1 MSGVL
6 QGLKVIDLSW
16 GMAGPMAG
24 MLLSDHG
31 AEIVRIERPG
41 GEPFD
46 EPYGYRTWHRG
57 KKSVELD
64 LGSKEDLQVFNAL
77 VADAD
82 ILVESFTP
90 GTTDKLGIDYQTL
103 SNINPGLIYCSIT
116 AYGRDNK
123 HSNRPGYD
131 ALVAARIGLQWEA
144 RGWYGSGM
152 DRIKGVDKQSV
163 EMDTPK
169 SIIIGSDRDGP
180 IFTAT
185 GSPSVTAAYMG
196 VLGISAALRA
206 RQETGRGQHVETSM
220 LQSTIASS
228 GSGWQRPDNLDAKGY
243 QFPVID
249 KRQTWGIVEAKDGWM
264 CTWASMPEWFA
275 AAGEGD
281 TLKVPSADELAFRL
295 GGLPSIEARLKS
307 LAETMPTFQK
317 FTVEEWVNIAAE
329 SGAVSCQPVRSPE
342 QALCDPALLNE
353 GTVVELEH
361 PEHGTIRQAGILYRL
376 HGRPTKVTGLVPKRG
391 QHTDEIKA
399 SVKRTEQPVKV
410 ESKDTGKTLS
420 GAMEGIRIIDFG
432 LAVAGPW
439 SSQLLADMGA
449 DVVKVDPKT
458 QTYWLTTHM
467 GIGVNRSKRFTGID
481 IKTEAGKKVAYQL
494 IEGADIVVMNMRP
507 QAAKK
512 LGLDYESLKAIN
524 ASVIYCHTR
533 GFEDSPRS
541 LLPGNDQTGNAL
553 GGTEWE
559 DGGCWNGGR
568 PWFGTTSNGD
578 IGNGYLA
585 AIAMVQ
591 ALYDRGK
598 TGRGQKV
605 DASILNA
612 ALFNN
617 SRVTTN
623 PNGDHFERPTLDANQ
638 TGYSALYHLYH
649 CAEDSWLCIAVVSEK
664 HWEALI
670 GLLPELAS
678 DERFADSKLR
688 QKNDGEL
695 VAILEKIMATK
706 TAQQWFELMDS
717 AGIPCEISSSTFS
730 QEMFDDQE
738 LIDKGWVVA
747 LEGNPVL
754 GKIDMFGLGIDFS
767 DTPGKVVHA
776 PPVLWQHTAEVLG
789 ELGYSVEEIEALFE
803 AGAVLRPEAIS

>member
-6 QGLKVIDLSW
+6 RDLKVIDLSW
-16 GMAGPMAG
+16 GMAGPMAT

-31 AEIVRIERPG
+31 AEVIRIEHPD

-46 EPYGYRTWHRG
+46 QPYGYRTWHRG
-57 KKSVELD
+57 KKSVELN
-64 LGSKEDLQVFNAL
+64 LNNVEDLQVLNAL
-77 VADAD
+77 VARAD
-82 ILVESFTP
+82 ILVESFKP
-90 GTTDKLGIDYQTL
+90 GTTDKLNIDYQTL
-103 SNINPGLIYCSIT
+103 KKINPGLIYCSIT

-123 HSNRPGYD
+123 HSSRPGYD

-163 EMDTPK
+163 KMDTPK
-169 SIIIGSDRDGP
+169 SIIIGSDREGP

-185 GSPSVTAAYMG
+185 GSPSVTAAYMA

-206 RQETGRGQHVETSM
+206 RQHTGRGQHVETSM

-249 KRQTWGIVEAKDGWM
+249 KRQTWGIVEAKDGWI

-281 TLKVPSADELAFRL
+281 ILIVPSAEKLAFRL

-307 LAETMPTFQK
+307 LDETMPIFKK
-317 FTVEEWVNIAAE
+317 FTVKEWVNIAAE
-329 SGAVSCQPVRSPE
+329 SGVVSCQPVRSPE

-353 GTVVELEH
+353 GTVIEIDD
-361 PEHGTIRQAGILYRL
+361 PKYGSIRQVGILYRL
-376 HGRPTKVTGLVPKRG
+376 HGRLAKINGLVPERG
-391 QHTDEIKA
+391 QHTEEIKA
-399 SVKRTEQPVKV
+399 SVKMIEQGEKLQF
-410 ESKDTGKTLS
+410 KDTGQTLS

-449 DVVKVDPKT
+449 DVIKVDPRT
-458 QTYWLTTHM
+458 QSYWLPTHM

-481 IKTEAGKKVAYQL
+481 IKTEAGKKIAYQL
-494 IEGADIVVMNMRP
+494 VEGADIVVMNMRP

-512 LGLDYESLKAIN
+512 LGLDYESLKTIN
-524 ASVIYCHTR
+524 SSLIYCHTR

-598 TGRGQKV
+598 TGEGQKV

-617 SRVTTN
+617 SRVRTN
-623 PNGDHFERPTLDANQ
+623 PYGDHFERPTLDANQ
-638 TGYSALYHLYH
+638 TGYSALYHLYQ
-649 CAEDSWLCIAVVSEK
+649 CAQDSWLCLAVVNDK
-664 HWEALI
+664 HWQALAEI
-670 GLLPELAS
+670 LPELAK
-678 DERFADSKLR
+678 DGRFSSRKQR

-695 VAILEKIMATK
+695 VVIMEEIMASK
-706 TAQQWFELMDS
+706 TALEWFDTLDS
-717 AGIPCEISSSTFS
+717 AGIPCEISSSTFT
-730 QEMFDDQE
+730 QEMFDDHE
-738 LIDKGWVVA
+738 LLEKGWVVA

-776 PPVLWQHTAEVLG
+776 PPVLWQHTAEVLS
-789 ELGYSVEEIEALFE
+789 ELGYEEDEIEDLFE
-803 AGAVLRPEAIS
+803 AGAVLRAEVIS